1 MTDPDPYRGALTFV
15 IGGARSGKSRHAELL
30 VTALPSPWTYIA
42 TAQAYDDEMRER
54 IALHRARRGE
64 GWTTVDAPL
73 DLVGAIEALPD
84 GQPLL
89 VDCLTLWLTNHMLA
103 DHDVE
108 AESRRLAEVLS
119 RPRGPWFVVSNEV
132 GLGIVPDNA
141 LARRFRDA
149 AGRLNQ
155 HVATVADGVLMM
167 VAGLPLKVK

>member
-1 MTDPDPYRGALTFV
+1 SA
-15 IGGARSGKSRHAELL
+15 HAETL
-30 VTALPSPWTYIA
+30 VTASPSPWAYIA
-42 TAQAYDDEMRER
+42 TAEAYDDEMRER

-64 GWTTVDAPL
+64 GWATVDAPL
-73 DLVGAIEALPD
+73 DLAAAIEALPD
-84 GQPLL
+84 HEPVLI
-89 VDCLTLWLTNHMLA
+89 DCLTLWLTNHMLA
-103 DHDVE
+103 ERDLD
-108 AESRRLAEVLS
+108 AECRRLVDVLS

-155 HVATVADGVLMM
+155 QVAAVADTVLLM

>member
-1 MTDPDPYRGALTFV
+1 MTLV
-15 IGGARSGKSRHAELL
+15 VGGARSGKSAQAESR
-30 VTALPSPWTYIA
+30 VTDCPAPWTYIA
-42 TAQAYDDEMRER
+42 TAQAHDDEMRER

-84 GQPLL
+84 GRPVLI
-89 VDCLTLWLTNHMLA
+89 DCLTLWLSNHMLA
-103 DHDVE
+103 EHDIE
-108 AESRRLAEVLS
+108 AECRELADVLA

-132 GLGIVPDNA
+132 GQGIVPDNA

-155 HVATVADGVLMM
+155 QIAAVAGTVLLM

>member
-1 MTDPDPYRGALTFV
+1 T
-15 IGGARSGKSRHAELL
+15 L
-30 VTALPSPWTYIA
+30 VTASPSPWAYIA
-42 TAQAYDDEMRER
+42 TAEAYDDEMRER

-64 GWTTVDAPL
+64 GWATVDAPL
-73 DLVGAIEALPD
+73 DLAAAIEALPD
-84 GQPLL
+84 HEPVLI
-89 VDCLTLWLTNHMLA
+89 DCLTLWLTNHMLA
-103 DHDVE
+103 ERDLD
-108 AESRRLAEVLS
+108 AECRRLVDVLS

-155 HVATVADGVLMM
+155 QVAAVADTVLLM